1 METERLR
8 ANQNQAE
15 RTLESRERTHRQRVK
30 GLEEQVSTL
39 KDQLGQEMKKRQQYI
54 RSVNRL
60 NADLKLCFIYG
71 VNIVTR
77 SRKKEQTW
85 SCLISDNE
93 KTTLV

>member
-1 METERLR
+1 MYRNLFHDYRLIDLTTRHRAETEMETERLR

-54 RSVNRL
+54 RSVNRV
-60 NADLKLCFIYG
+60 NAVLKLCC
-71 VNIVTR
+71 V
-77 SRKKEQTW
+77 
-85 SCLISDNE
+85 
-93 KTTLV
+93 